1 MKLPLAFIN
10 CFLSVV
16 CLAQS
21 TAVDTSS
28 REISYQEKKTYDVD
42 GIFLSNEF
50 NGARLNGVS
59 KSNDTLTIRIEAEN
73 QPINTSPWYAFKIWT
88 ASSRDVVLHFDYI
101 DGLHRYYPKLSKD
114 GIHWNPMDS
123 SSFQLDMNS
132 RRIAFR
138 GQTGDSVITRSKSFA
153 KITIGSEITWVS
165 GQEIIDSEN
174 NSTWVNSIDCKK
186 TRIGESPLGAP
197 IWKMDIGNID
207 SRKVLLVFS
216 RQHPPE
222 VTGNLAMRSFIEE
235 ITGSSELAK
244 KFRREYHTIN
254 FPMIN
259 PDGVDQGHWR
269 HNTGGVDLNRDWSN
283 LHQPENQLISNHI
296 KNYLESTGKKV
307 YFGIDF
313 HSTWKDIFYV
323 LNRQSDVTHHL
334 SAEWLEG
341 MENRLP
347 GFVVND
353 REIPLEGAG
362 TSVRFFYHECGS
374 DGVTYEVGDDTD
386 REYLKEKARV
396 AAVSLMT
403 VLLDVKN

>member
-1 MKLPLAFIN
+1 MRNPLILIFCVLN
-10 CFLSVV
+10 LWCY
-16 CLAQS
+16 AQS
-21 TAVDTSS
+21 TPVDTST
-28 REISYQEKKTYDVD
+28 RDITYQEKKTFEVE
-42 GIFLSNEF
+42 GIFLSNQF
-50 NGARLNGVS
+50 KGARLNGVS
-59 KSNDTLTIRIEAEN
+59 ISGDTLTIRIEAEN
-73 QPINTSPWYAFKIWT
+73 QPINTSPWYAFKIW
-88 ASSRDVVLHFDYI
+88 SSSSKDVVLHFNYVN
-101 DGLHRYYPKLSKD
+101 GLHRYFPKLSSD
-114 GIHWNPMDS
+114 GIQWSPMDS

-132 RRIAFR
+132 RRIAFM
-138 GQTGDSVITRSKSFA
+138 GQTGDSVITRSRSFA
-153 KITIGSEITWVS
+153 KISIGPDVIWVS

-174 NSTWVNSIDCKK
+174 NTTWANSIDGEK
-186 TRIGESPLGAP
+186 TMIGESPMGAP

-207 SRKVLLVFS
+207 SKKVLLVFS

-235 ITGSSELAK
+235 IAGDSKLAK
-244 KFRREYHTIN
+244 KFRKEYHTMN

-283 LHQPENQLISNHI
+283 LHQPENQMISSHI
-296 KNYLESTGKKV
+296 KEYLKAEGKKV

-323 LNRQSDVTHHL
+323 LNRQSQVDHHL
-334 SAEWLEG
+334 SKVWLEG
-341 MENRLP
+341 MEERLP

-353 REIPLEGAG
+353 REVPLEGAG

-386 REYLKEKARV
+386 REYLKEKASV

-403 VLLDVKN
+403 VLLGIKN